1 MKSNHLYVFH
11 SAVGALPASERL
23 HVLLGLCHSR
33 GGKHLVKF
41 PLGKITP
48 GVEISDSMKN
58 HPQISIRMIAVV
70 GCRGREAEE
79 HPKLNDDEHQ
89 REDNPPHR
97 HRKTHPVAA
106 QIPSPHCAS
115 TYCS

>member
-58 HPQISIRMIAVV
+58 HPQIRIRMIDVV
-70 GCRGREAEE
+70 GCRGLEAEE
-79 HPKLNDDEHQ
+79 QPKLNDDEHQ
-89 REDNPPHR
+89 REDYPRQR
-97 HRKTHPVAA
+97 HRKPPPALE
-106 QIPSPHCAS
+106 QIPSRQ
-115 TYCS
+115 